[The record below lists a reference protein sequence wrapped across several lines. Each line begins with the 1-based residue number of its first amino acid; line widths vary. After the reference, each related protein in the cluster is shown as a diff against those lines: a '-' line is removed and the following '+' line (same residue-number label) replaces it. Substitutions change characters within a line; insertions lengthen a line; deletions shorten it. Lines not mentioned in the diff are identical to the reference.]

1 MQRLSIDAVNGGHL
15 MALYQQTVRII
26 QSHLSPSVAALF
38 AEMRYNGQQ
47 QTEWWTAREGEVI
60 RFDQLSLSSQQ
71 HILQKREGYL
81 QVIAELKELLA
92 SRGEQ
97 AAVQLL
103 QQLLLTAAQA
113 TTYSVGTE
121 PVLTHWTQE
130 QKIVER
136 VAPSLHKV
144 PVRSRKRWPW
154 LVAALL
160 LLLLIPLG
168 LYFFLYLST
177 PKASLYNAAPLPTAP
192 APVSAVVREL
202 THQHPNMD
210 LNPQKDFGRISVNL
224 TWENEQKTKPL
235 DLDIAAFVH
244 LKNGGKYGVEALS
257 HMLGNYERAPY
268 VVLQK
273 DLRNGDQSNNGEW
286 LFINGS
292 HWQDIDEVLIYS
304 FIYSGSHTW
313 QGTDAKITLSIPG
326 QAPIVT
332 RITDDSGQDNVAVIA
347 RIKNNLNSI
356 QVQRINRF
364 FPSRQAID
372 DYYQWGFKW
381 HPGATK
387 N

>member
-1 MQRLSIDAVNGGHL
+1 MQRLSIDAVYDGHS

-26 QSHLSPSVAALF
+26 QNHLSPSVAALF
-38 AEMRYNGQQ
+38 AEIRQNGQQ
-47 QTEWWTAREGEVI
+47 QTEWWTAREGEVV
-60 RFDQLSLSSQQ
+60 RFDRLSLSSQQ

-81 QVIAELKELLA
+81 QVIAELKDLLA

-103 QQLLLTAAQA
+103 QQLLLTVSQA
-113 TTYSVGTE
+113 TTYSVGNE
-121 PVLTHWTQE
+121 PVLTHWCQE

-144 PVRSRKRWPW
+144 SARPPKRWPW

-160 LLLLIPLG
+160 LLLLFALG
-168 LYFFLYLST
+168 LYFFLYLSI
-177 PKASLYNAAPLPTAP
+177 PKATLFSAAPLPKAT
-192 APVSAVVREL
+192 VSTVATEL
-202 THQHPNMD
+202 TYQRPNMD
-210 LNPQKDFGRISVNL
+210 FTPQKDFGRISVNL
-224 TWENEQKTKPL
+224 TWENGQHTKPL
-235 DLDIAAFVH
+235 DLDIAAFVRF
-244 LKNGGKYGVEALS
+244 KNGDKSGVEALS
-257 HMLGNYERAPY
+257 HMFGNYDRAPY

-292 HWQDIDEVLIYS
+292 HWQEIDEVLIYS

-326 QAPIVT
+326 QAPIIT

-356 QVQRINRF
+356 QVQRVNRF

-372 DYYQWGFKW
+372 DYYRWGFKW
-381 HPGATK
+381 HSGATK